1 MKLHEAD
8 QIRVVERF
16 ALGNL
21 GKVKMRHVGEGKN
34 RPGPGM
40 SFQLFFDPQEF
51 FGAAGSD
58 PGRVDGNEEQFS
70 DRKGIK
76 ERVLFEI

>member
-1 MKLHEAD
+1 
-8 QIRVVERF
+8 
-16 ALGNL
+16 
-21 GKVKMRHVGEGKN
+21 VGEGKN